1 MRNLVVC
8 CDGTWN
14 TPDQEKGGVPVP
26 TNVVRLFNALLDRD
40 DAGNEQLKYYHPGVG
55 TDGTWWQKLAGGSL
69 GVGLDQHVMSAYRW
83 LGAQYQAGDRLFLVG
98 FSRGA
103 FTARSL
109 GGMIAR
115 CGLLNLVGLPDSD
128 TWARVE
134 TAYVQGY
141 RQRAERWAGT
151 WSFHHGDAP
160 DGHVDVYFV
169 GVWDTVGALGI
180 PDDMAILNLL
190 DDPRRYAF
198 HDTILS
204 DKVRHARHAVALDE
218 RRASFTPTLW
228 TGVESHPDVKQVWFP
243 GVHCDVGGSYPEKG
257 LSDGALVWMLEEA
270 ATLGL
275 AVRADMKK
283 QLTPDPQGVLH
294 DSQTGP
300 FKLLRTQPRSVPLIA
315 AQNAPG
321 LLHAS
326 ALARQAAPPIAQAP
340 YRPSITLKPGEER
353 ELPIYAVQH
362 WNWTGIYLE
371 AGARYLFAAR
381 GEWLDRDIKCG
392 PAGPKAGT
400 FQIGELVQ
408 AAGSLLGKVEV
419 LYKKLTKNEEA
430 DLRGTRREENMPW
443 FALVGVIA
451 NGGNP
456 TNDSTP
462 APYETFL
469 IGDGCEYPA
478 ATAASIRTPGY
489 LYCFAN
495 DAWHFYDNNRGSV
508 TLTVKRLA

>member
-26 TNVVRLFNALLDRD
+26 TNVVRLFNALADRD
-40 DAGNEQLKYYHPGVG
+40 DAGNEQVKYYHPGVG
-55 TDGTWWQKLAGGSL
+55 TDGTWWQKLSGGSL
-69 GVGLDQHVMSAYRW
+69 GVGLDQHVMSGYRW
-83 LGAQYQAGDRLFLVG
+83 LGGQYQPGDRTFLVG

-109 GGMIAR
+109 GGMITR
-115 CGLLNLVGLPDSD
+115 CGLLDLTGLPDAD
-128 TWARVE
+128 AWARVK
-134 TAYVQGY
+134 TAYENGY
-141 RQRAERWAGT
+141 RQRLEQWAGT
-151 WSFHHGDAP
+151 WAFHHGDAP
-160 DGHVDVYFV
+160 GGHVGVYFV

-190 DDPRRYAF
+190 DDRSRYVF

-243 GVHCDVGGSYPEKG
+243 GVHCDVGGGYPEKG
-257 LSDGALVWMLEEA
+257 LSDGALTWMLEEA
-270 ATLGL
+270 AALGL
-275 AVRADMKK
+275 AVRAEMKT
-283 QLTPDPQGVLH
+283 QLTPDPQDVLH
-294 DSQTGP
+294 DSQTGA
-300 FKLLRTQPRSVPLIA
+300 FKLLRTQPRSAPLVA
-315 AQNAPG
+315 AQNVPG

-353 ELPIYAVQH
+353 VQP
-362 WNWTGIYLE
+362 WNETGIYLE
-371 AGARYLFAAR
+371 AGARYVFTAS

-400 FQIGELVQ
+400 FQSGELVQ
-408 AAGSLLGKVEV
+408 AAGSLLGEVEE

-430 DLRGTRREENMPW
+430 DFRGTRREEKMPW

-456 TNDSTP
+456 TNDGSP
-462 APYETFL
+462 APHETFL

-478 ATAASIRTPGY
+478 ATVGGIQKPGY
-489 LYCFAN
+489 LYGYAN